1 MKRTTFQVHHYS
13 PLPLL
18 CMLTRSDRRENNE
31 STLLHSI
38 KCQETPRCAKW
49 SGAEFQHKDD
59 LLQSSRIVWLPR
71 RLRSFNSAPTWP
83 WKCSTVP
90 TSISEYLEP
99 RKSFQT
105 RWKTEQNKVC
115 LQIAGDIWSYPCV
128 QTGGKSMFCSLPF
141 FNCWRQLLQQ
151 QPLRCPQLSAFPG
164 TDSKWKAAAVAAA
177 PSENLIKT
185 FLKGD

>member
-18 CMLTRSDRRENNE
+18 RMLTRSDRRENNE

-59 LLQSSRIVWLPR
+59 LLQSSRIVWLPG
-71 RLRSFNSAPTWP
+71 RLSIFQLGTHLTLKVLHCAHFNLRVSG
-83 WKCSTVP
+83 
-90 TSISEYLEP
+90 TS
-99 RKSFQT
+99 KK
-105 RWKTEQNKVC
+105 KTKQNKVC
-115 LQIAGDIWSYPCV
+115 LQIAGDIWSYLCV

-151 QPLRCPQLSAFPG
+151 QPLRCPQLSAFSG
-164 TDSKWKAAAVAAA
+164 TDSTWKAAAVAAA

-185 FLKGD
+185 VLKGD